1 MMIRRIAVVVALAAG
16 LLTASARAATAADA
30 TLDFQADTGFPQLPE
45 EITLG
50 VCTGVG
56 VNKQGDVFFLHRG
69 KNPIICLDSS
79 GKFKYSWGDDLMA
92 SGHGLKL
99 DRDEN
104 VWVTDTKHHVVYK
117 FSPQGKLLL
126 VLGTLDQPGLG
137 THQFDQPTDVAFGP
151 DGDIYVTDGYGNSR
165 LMKFNASGKFLK
177 MWGSP
182 GKEIGQFNAPHTVLI
197 DPAGRVLIGDREND
211 RIQIFDSEGNHLE
224 TWPGFAPFGLV
235 MDGNGDL
242 FVADGRAHKVLKL
255 DSTGRVVG
263 SWGGPGSAP
272 GELNVPHMLAADRD
286 NNLYVVEIEG
296 KRIQR
301 LLRRR

>member
-1 MMIRRIAVVVALAAG
+1 MIRRFAVVLALAAG
-16 LLTASARAATAADA
+16 LLTASVRVARAADA
-30 TLDFQADTGFPQLPE
+30 TLDFQPDTSFPQLPE
-45 EITLG
+45 EFTLG

-56 VNKQGDVFFLHRG
+56 VNKQGDVFLLHRG
-69 KNPIICLDSS
+69 KNPIICLDST
-79 GKFKYSWGDDLMA
+79 GKYQRSWGDDLMA

-126 VLGTLDQPGLG
+126 ALGTVDQPGLG

-151 DGDIYVTDGYGNSR
+151 DGEIFVTDGYGNSR
-165 LMKFNASGKFLK
+165 VMKFNSSGKFLK
-177 MWGSP
+177 TWGTP
-182 GKEIGQFNAPHTVLI
+182 GKETGQFDAPHTVLI
-197 DPAGRVLIGDREND
+197 DPDGRVLIGDREND

-242 FVADGRAHKVLKL
+242 FVADGRAHKVLQL
-255 DSTGRVVG
+255 DRAGRVVG
-263 SWGGPGSAP
+263 SWGGEGSAP
-272 GELNVPHMLAADRD
+272 GEFDVPHMLAADRD
-286 NNLYVVEIEG
+286 NNLYVVEINGE
-296 KRIQR
+296 RIQK
-301 LLRRR
+301 LVRRR